1 MTTATASFADGT
13 VSTRL
18 RGRIMKA
25 IIYRDNGAADVLQF
39 VDRDLPEPAP
49 GEVRVRVAVSGVN
62 PTDWQARSG
71 AGHPKH
77 FAEVTPHLDGAGT
90 IDAVGE
96 GVDRSRVGQRVW
108 LFMAAAGR
116 PTGTAAEFTVVPA
129 EQAVPL
135 PDEAGFDVGAALG
148 VPALTA
154 HRALTVAEDGPRRLS
169 PGALD
174 GKVVL
179 AAGGAGAVGHAV
191 IQLARWAG
199 ATVISTVSSPRKAR
213 LATAAG
219 AHHVINYREGDPAAE
234 IRAVARDGVDLVAEV
249 ALGTNLALDLAV
261 LRTRGTI
268 ATYANDGG
276 KPVELNVLQ
285 NMVLNTRLQFLVLY
299 TAGPEARAAAAQDVA
314 AALRDGALPVGE
326 EHGLPLLRFPLD
338 RTADAHRAVE
348 SRTVGKV
355 LVDVAS

>member
-1 MTTATASFADGT
+1 
-13 VSTRL
+13 
-18 RGRIMKA
+18 MKA
-25 IIYRDNGAADVLQF
+25 IIYRDNGAPDVLQF
-39 VDRDLPEPAP
+39 VDRDLPAPGP

-77 FAEVTPHLDGAGT
+77 FSEITPHLDGAGT
-90 IDAVGE
+90 IDAVGG
-96 GVDRSRVGQRVW
+96 GVDQGRAGERVW
-108 LFMAAAGR
+108 VFMAAAGR

-135 PDEAGFDVGAALG
+135 PDEVGFDVGAALG

-154 HRALTVAEDGPRRLS
+154 HRALTVAEDGPRRLK

-199 ATVISTVSSPRKAR
+199 ATVVSTVSSPEKAR

-234 IRAVARDGVDLVAEV
+234 IRTLAPDGVDIVAEV
-249 ALGTNLALDLAV
+249 DLGTNLALDLAV

-268 ATYANDGG
+268 STYANDAG

-285 NMVLNTRLQFLVLY
+285 NMVLNTHLQFLVLY
-299 TAGPEARAAAAQDVA
+299 TAGPEARAAAVQDVTA
-314 AALRDGALPVGE
+314 AVRDGALPVGE
-326 EHGLPLLRFPLD
+326 HHGLPLIRFPLA

-348 SRTVGKV
+348 NHAVGKV
-355 LVDVAS
+355 LVDVTS

>member
-1 MTTATASFADGT
+1 
-13 VSTRL
+13 
-18 RGRIMKA
+18 MKA
-25 IIYRDNGAADVLQF
+25 IVYRDNGGPGVLRL
-39 VDRDLPEPAP
+39 VERDLPAP
-49 GEVRVRVAVSGVN
+49 GRGEVRVRVAVSGVN
-62 PTDWQARSG
+62 PADVQARSG
-71 AGHPKH
+71 VTGPKR
-77 FAEVTPHLDGAGT
+77 FPEVTPHLDGAGV

-96 GVDRSRVGQRVW
+96 EVDRTRIGQRVW

-129 EQAVPL
+129 DQAVPL

-154 HRALTVAEDGPRRLS
+154 HRALTVAEDGPRRLR

-174 GKVVL
+174 GRVVL

-199 ATVISTVSSPRKAR
+199 ATVISTISGPEKAR

-219 AHHVINYREGDPAAE
+219 AHYVVDYRGGDPAAE
-234 IRAVARDGVDLVAEV
+234 IRTIAPDGVDIVAEV
-249 ALGTNLALDLAV
+249 ALGANLALDLAV
-261 LRTRGTI
+261 LRARGTI
-268 ATYANDGG
+268 STYANEGG
-276 KPVELNVLQ
+276 RPVQLNVPQ

-299 TAGPEARAAAAQDVA
+299 TAGAAARAAAAEDVA
-314 AALRDGALPVGE
+314 AAVRDGALPVGE
-326 EHGLPLLRFPLD
+326 EHGLPLVRFPLD

-348 SRTVGKV
+348 HGVVGKV
-355 LVDVAS
+355 LVDVTR

>member
-1 MTTATASFADGT
+1 
-13 VSTRL
+13 
-18 RGRIMKA
+18 MKA
-25 IIYRDNGAADVLQF
+25 IIYRDNGDPDVLRL
-39 VDRDLPEPAP
+39 VDRDLPVPGP
-49 GEVRVRVAVSGVN
+49 GEVRVRIAVSGIN
-62 PTDWQARSG
+62 PTDWKARSG
-71 AGHPKH
+71 ASGPKR
-77 FAEVTPHLDGAGT
+77 FPEVTPHLDGAGT

-108 LFMAAAGR
+108 LFLAAAGR

-129 EQAVPL
+129 ERAVEL
-135 PDEAGFDVGAALG
+135 PGEAGFDVGASLG

-154 HRALTVAEDGPRRLS
+154 HRALTVAEDGPRRLG

-199 ATVISTVSSPRKAR
+199 ATVITTISGPEKAR

-234 IRAVARDGVDLVAEV
+234 IREIAPDGVDIVAEV
-249 ALGTNLALDLAV
+249 ALGANLALDMAV

-268 ATYANDGG
+268 STYGNDGG
-276 KPVELNVLQ
+276 KPVELDVMR
-285 NMVLNTRLQFLVLY
+285 NMVLNTRFQFVVLY
-299 TAGPEARAAAAQDVA
+299 TVGPEPLAAAVEDVA
-314 AALRDGALPVGE
+314 AAVRDGALPVGE
-326 EHGLPLLRFPLD
+326 EHGLPLVRFPLD

-348 SRTVGKV
+348 SGAVGKV
-355 LVDVAS
+355 LVDVTP

>member
-1 MTTATASFADGT
+1 M
-13 VSTRL
+13 R
-18 RGRIMKA
+18 A
-25 IIYRDNGAADVLQF
+25 IIYRDRGGLDVLQL
-39 VDRDLPEPAP
+39 VDRPVPAPGP

-62 PTDWQARSG
+62 PTDWKSRSSID
-71 AGHPKH
+71 APMP
-77 FAEVTPHLDGAGT
+77 FPEVIPNLDGAGT

-96 GVDRSRVGQRVW
+96 GVDRSRVGERVW
-108 LFMAAAGR
+108 LFMAAADR

-129 EQAVPL
+129 ERAVPL
-135 PDEAGFDVGAALG
+135 PDGADFDLGASLG

-154 HRALTVAEDGPRRLS
+154 HRALTVAEGGPDRLR

-199 ATVISTVSSPRKAR
+199 ATVISTISGPEKAR
-213 LATAAG
+213 SATAAG

-234 IRAVARDGVDLVAEV
+234 IRRIAPDGVDIVAEV
-249 ALGTNLALDLAV
+249 ALGANLDLDLAV

-268 ATYANDGG
+268 STYANDGG
-276 KPVELNVLQ
+276 VPVALDVRQ
-285 NMVLNTRLQFLVLY
+285 NMTLNTRFQFLVLY
-299 TAGPEARAAAAQDVA
+299 TVGPDALARGAADVVA
-314 AALRDGALPVGE
+314 AVHDGALPVGE
-326 EHGLPLLRFPLD
+326 EHGLPLVRFPLD

-348 SRTVGKV
+348 QGAVGKV
-355 LVDVAS
+355 LIDVGS

>member
-1 MTTATASFADGT
+1 
-13 VSTRL
+13 
-18 RGRIMKA
+18 MKA
-25 IIYRDNGAADVLQF
+25 IIYRDNGGPDVLQL
-39 VDRDLPEPAP
+39 VDRDLPMPGP

-71 AGHPKH
+71 STGPMR
-77 FAEVTPHLDGAGT
+77 FPEVTPHLDGAGT

-96 GVDRSRVGQRVW
+96 GVGPSRVGQRVW
-108 LFMAAAGR
+108 LFMATAGR

-154 HRALTVAEDGPRRLS
+154 HRALTVAEDGPRRLR

-174 GKVVL
+174 GRVVL

-199 ATVISTVSSPRKAR
+199 ATVISTISGPEKAR
-213 LATAAG
+213 LAAAAG

-234 IRAVARDGVDLVAEV
+234 IREIAPDGVDIVAEV
-249 ALGTNLALDLAV
+249 ALGANLALDLAV

-268 ATYANDGG
+268 STYANDGG
-276 KPVELNVLQ
+276 KPVELDVLR

-299 TAGPEARAAAAQDVA
+299 TAGSEARAAAAEDVA
-314 AALRDGALPVGE
+314 AAVGDGALPVGA
-326 EHGLPLLRFPLD
+326 EHGLPLVRFPLD

-348 SRTVGKV
+348 SGAVGKV
-355 LVDVAS
+355 LVDVTR

>member
-1 MTTATASFADGT
+1 
-13 VSTRL
+13 
-18 RGRIMKA
+18 MKA
-25 IIYRDNGAADVLQF
+25 IIYRDNGAPDVLQF
-39 VDRDLPEPAP
+39 IERDLPSPGP

-62 PTDWQARSG
+62 PTDWQARRG
-71 AGHPKH
+71 TGHPKH
-77 FAEVTPHLDGAGT
+77 FSEITPHLDGAGT
-90 IDAVGE
+90 IDAVGD
-96 GVDRSRVGQRVW
+96 GVDQSRIGQRVW

-129 EQAVPL
+129 GQAVPL
-135 PDEAGFDVGAALG
+135 PDEASFDIGAALG

-154 HRALTVAEDGPRRLS
+154 HRALTVAEDGPRRLQ

-199 ATVISTVSSPRKAR
+199 ATVISTVSSPQKAR
-213 LATAAG
+213 LAAAAG

-234 IRAVARDGVDLVAEV
+234 IRKIAPDGVDTVAEV

-268 ATYANDGG
+268 STYANDGG
-276 KPVELNVLQ
+276 KPVELNVSQ
-285 NMVLNTRLQFLVLY
+285 NMALNTRLQFLVLY
-299 TAGPEARAAAAQDVA
+299 TAGPEARTAAIQDVA
-314 AALRDGALPVGE
+314 AAVRDGALPVGE
-326 EHGLPLLRFPLD
+326 EHGLPLIRFPLD
-338 RTADAHRAVE
+338 HTADAHRAVE
-348 SRTVGKV
+348 SRAVGKV
-355 LVDVAS
+355 LVDVTS

>member
-1 MTTATASFADGT
+1 
-13 VSTRL
+13 
-18 RGRIMKA
+18 MKA
-25 IIYRDNGAADVLQF
+25 IVYRDSGGPDVLQLA
-39 VDRDLPEPAP
+39 DRDLPVPGL

-71 AGHPKH
+71 ATGPKR
-77 FAEVTPHLDGAGT
+77 FPEVTPHLDGAGT

-96 GVDRSRVGQRVW
+96 GVDQRRVGQRVW
-108 LFMAAAGR
+108 LFMATAGR

-135 PDEAGFDVGAALG
+135 PDEVGFDAGAALG

-154 HRALTVAEDGPRRLS
+154 HRALTVAEDGPRRLR

-174 GKVVL
+174 GRVVL

-199 ATVISTVSSPRKAR
+199 ATVVSTISGPEKAR

-234 IRAVARDGVDLVAEV
+234 IREIAPDGVDIVTEV
-249 ALGTNLALDLAV
+249 ALGANLALDLAV

-268 ATYANDGG
+268 STYANDGG
-276 KPVELNVLQ
+276 KPVELNVLR
-285 NMVLNTRLQFLVLY
+285 NMVLNARLQFLVLY
-299 TAGPEARAAAAQDVA
+299 TAGSEARAAAAEDVA
-314 AALRDGALPVGE
+314 AAVRDGALPVGE
-326 EHGLPLLRFPLD
+326 EHGLPLVRFPLD

-348 SRTVGKV
+348 NGAVGKV
-355 LVDVAS
+355 LVDLTL

>member
-1 MTTATASFADGT
+1 
-13 VSTRL
+13 
-18 RGRIMKA
+18 MKA
-25 IIYRDNGAADVLQF
+25 IIYRDNGAPDVLRF
-39 VDRDLPEPAP
+39 VDRDLPAPGP

-71 AGHPKH
+71 TGHPKQ
-77 FAEVTPHLDGAGT
+77 FAEITPHLDGAGT

-96 GVDRSRVGQRVW
+96 GVDEGRVGQRVW

-135 PDEAGFDVGAALG
+135 PDEVGFDVGAALG

-154 HRALTVAEDGPRRLS
+154 HRALTVAEDGPRRLK

-174 GKVVL
+174 GKVVF

-199 ATVISTVSSPRKAR
+199 ATVISTVSTPEKAR

-234 IRAVARDGVDLVAEV
+234 IREIAPDGVDIVAEV
-249 ALGTNLALDLAV
+249 DLGTNLALDLAV
-261 LRTRGTI
+261 LRIRGTI
-268 ATYANDGG
+268 STYANDSG

-285 NMVLNTRLQFLVLY
+285 NMVLNTHLQFLVLY
-299 TAGPEARAAAAQDVA
+299 TAGPEARTAAVQDVTA
-314 AALRDGALPVGE
+314 AVRDGALPVGE
-326 EHGLPLLRFPLD
+326 NHGLPLIRFPLA

-348 SRTVGKV
+348 NHAVGKV
-355 LVDVAS
+355 LVDVTS

>member
-1 MTTATASFADGT
+1 
-13 VSTRL
+13 
-18 RGRIMKA
+18 MKA
-25 IIYRDNGAADVLQF
+25 IIYRDNGGPEVLRL
-39 VDRDLPEPAP
+39 VDRDLPAPGP

-71 AGHPKH
+71 AGHPKR
-77 FAEVTPHLDGAGT
+77 FPEVTPHLDGAGT

-96 GVDRSRVGQRVW
+96 GIDQNRVGQRVW

-129 EQAVPL
+129 ERAVPL
-135 PDEAGFDVGAALG
+135 PDDTAFDVGASIG

-154 HRALTVAEDGPRRLS
+154 HRALTVAEDGPRRLR

-174 GKVVL
+174 GAMVL

-199 ATVISTVSSPRKAR
+199 ATVISTVSSPQKAR

-219 AHHVINYREGDPAAE
+219 AHHVVDYREGDPAAA
-234 IRAVARDGVDLVAEV
+234 IRGIAPDGVDIVAEV

-268 ATYANDGG
+268 STYANEGG

-299 TAGPEARAAAAQDVA
+299 TAGPQALTAAAEDVA
-314 AALRDGALPVGE
+314 AAVRDGAMPVGE
-326 EHGLPLLRFPLD
+326 EHGLPVVRFPLD

-348 SRTVGKV
+348 SHTIGKV
-355 LVDVAS
+355 LVDITP

>member
-1 MTTATASFADGT
+1 
-13 VSTRL
+13 
-18 RGRIMKA
+18 MKA
-25 IIYRDNGAADVLQF
+25 IIYRDNGTPDVLRL
-39 VDRDLPEPAP
+39 VDRDLPAPGP

-62 PTDWQARSG
+62 PTDWQARAG
-71 AGHPKH
+71 VGHPKH
-77 FAEVTPHLDGAGT
+77 FPEVTPHLDGAGT
-90 IDAVGE
+90 VDAVGD
-96 GVDRSRVGQRVW
+96 GVDQGRVGQRVW

-116 PTGTAAEFTVVPA
+116 PTGTAAEFTVLPA

-135 PDEAGFDVGAALG
+135 PDEIGFDVGAALG

-154 HRALTVAEDGPRRLS
+154 HRALTVAEDGPRRLA

-199 ATVISTVSSPRKAR
+199 ATVISTVSGPEKAR

-234 IRAVARDGVDLVAEV
+234 IRETAPEGVDIVAEV
-249 ALGTNLALDLAV
+249 DLGTNLALDLAV

-268 ATYANDGG
+268 STYANDGG
-276 KPVELNVLQ
+276 RPVELNVVQ
-285 NMVLNTRLQFLVLY
+285 NMVLNTRFQFLVLY
-299 TAGPEARAAAAQDVA
+299 TAGTEARTAAVQDVA
-314 AALRDGALPVGE
+314 AAVRDGALPVGE
-326 EHGLPLLRFPLD
+326 RHGLPLIRFPLD

-348 SRTVGKV
+348 NHAVGKV
-355 LVDVAS
+355 LVDVGS

>member
-1 MTTATASFADGT
+1 
-13 VSTRL
+13 
-18 RGRIMKA
+18 MKA
-25 IIYRDNGAADVLQF
+25 IIYRDNGDPDVLRL
-39 VDRDLPEPAP
+39 VDRDLPTPGP
-49 GEVRVRVAVSGVN
+49 GEVRVRIAVSGIN
-62 PTDWQARSG
+62 PTDWKARSG
-71 AGHPKH
+71 ASGPKR
-77 FAEVTPHLDGAGT
+77 FPEVTPHLDGAGT

-108 LFMAAAGR
+108 LFLAAAGR

-129 EQAVPL
+129 ERAVEL
-135 PDEAGFDVGAALG
+135 PGEAGFDVGASLG

-154 HRALTVAEDGPRRLS
+154 HRALTVAEDGPRRLG

-199 ATVISTVSSPRKAR
+199 ATVITTISGPEKAR

-234 IRAVARDGVDLVAEV
+234 IREIAPDGVDIVAEV
-249 ALGTNLALDLAV
+249 ALGANLALDLAV

-268 ATYANDGG
+268 STYGNDGG
-276 KPVELNVLQ
+276 KPVELDVMR
-285 NMVLNTRLQFLVLY
+285 NMVLNTRFQFVVLY
-299 TAGPEARAAAAQDVA
+299 TVGSEPLAAAVEDVA
-314 AALRDGALPVGE
+314 AAVRDGALPVGE
-326 EHGLPLLRFPLD
+326 EHGLPLVRFPLD

-348 SRTVGKV
+348 SGAVGKV
-355 LVDVAS
+355 LVDVTP

>member
-1 MTTATASFADGT
+1 
-13 VSTRL
+13 
-18 RGRIMKA
+18 MKA
-25 IIYRDNGAADVLQF
+25 IVHRANGAPDVLRL
-39 VDRDLPEPAP
+39 VDRDRPEPGP

-71 AGHPKH
+71 AGHPRG
-77 FAEVTPHLDGAGT
+77 FPETTPHHDGAGT
-90 IDAVGE
+90 VDAVGE
-96 GVDRSRVGQRVW
+96 GVERSRIGQRVW

-135 PDEAGFDVGAALG
+135 PDGVGFDVGAALG

-154 HRALTVAEDGPRRLS
+154 HRALTVAEDGPGRLR

-199 ATVISTVSSPRKAR
+199 ATVVATVSGPEKAR

-219 AHHVINYREGDPAAE
+219 AHHVVNYREGDPAAG
-234 IRAVARDGVDLVAEV
+234 IRRVAPDGVDVVAEV
-249 ALGTNLALDLAV
+249 ALGANLALDLAV
-261 LRTRGTI
+261 LRPRGTI
-268 ATYANDGG
+268 STYANDGG
-276 KPVELNVLQ
+276 GPVELDVPRH
-285 NMVLNTRLQFLVLY
+285 MVLNARLQFLILY
-299 TAGPEARAAAAQDVA
+299 LAGPRARAAAVEDVA
-314 AALRDGALPVGE
+314 AAVRDGALPVGE
-326 EHGLPLLRFPLD
+326 EHGLPLIRFPLH

-348 SRTVGKV
+348 GRAVGKV
-355 LVDVAS
+355 LVDVTA

>member
-1 MTTATASFADGT
+1 
-13 VSTRL
+13 
-18 RGRIMKA
+18 MKA
-25 IIYRDNGAADVLQF
+25 IIYRDNGDPDVLRL
-39 VDRDLPEPAP
+39 VDRDLPAPGP
-49 GEVRVRVAVSGVN
+49 GEVRVRIAVSGIN
-62 PTDWQARSG
+62 PTDWKARSG
-71 AGHPKH
+71 ASGPKQ
-77 FAEVTPHLDGAGT
+77 FPEVTPHLDGAGT

-108 LFMAAAGR
+108 LFLAAAGR

-129 EQAVPL
+129 ERAVPL
-135 PDEAGFDVGAALG
+135 PDEAGFDVGASLG

-154 HRALTVAEDGPRRLS
+154 HRALTVAEDGPRRLR

-199 ATVISTVSSPRKAR
+199 ATVISTVSGPEKAR

-219 AHHVINYREGDPAAE
+219 AHHVINYREGDPAAGIRE
-234 IRAVARDGVDLVAEV
+234 IAPDGVDIVAEV
-249 ALGTNLALDLAV
+249 ALGANLALDTAV

-268 ATYANDGG
+268 STYGNDGG
-276 KPVELNVLQ
+276 KPVELDVMR
-285 NMVLNTRLQFLVLY
+285 NMVLNTRFQFVVLY
-299 TAGPEARAAAAQDVA
+299 TVGSGPLAAAVEDVA
-314 AALRDGALPVGE
+314 AAVRGGALPVGE
-326 EHGLPLLRFPLD
+326 EHGLPLVRFPLD

-348 SRTVGKV
+348 SGAVGKV
-355 LVDVAS
+355 LVDVTT

>member
-1 MTTATASFADGT
+1 
-13 VSTRL
+13 
-18 RGRIMKA
+18 MKA
-25 IIYRDNGAADVLQF
+25 IIYRDNGALDVLQF
-39 VDRDLPEPAP
+39 VDRDLPAPGP

-77 FAEVTPHLDGAGT
+77 FAEITPHLDGAGT

-96 GVDRSRVGQRVW
+96 GVDQGRVGERVW

-135 PDEAGFDVGAALG
+135 PDEVGFDVGAALG

-154 HRALTVAEDGPRRLS
+154 HRALTVAEDGPRRLK

-174 GKVVL
+174 GKAVL

-199 ATVISTVSSPRKAR
+199 ATVISTVSTPEKAR

-234 IRAVARDGVDLVAEV
+234 IREIAPDGVDIVAEV
-249 ALGTNLALDLAV
+249 DLGTNLALDLAV

-268 ATYANDGG
+268 STYANDSGR
-276 KPVELNVLQ
+276 PVELNVLHT
-285 NMVLNTRLQFLVLY
+285 MVLNTRFQFLVLY
-299 TAGPEARAAAAQDVA
+299 TAGPEARTAAVQDVTA
-314 AALRDGALPVGE
+314 AVGDGALPVGE
-326 EHGLPLLRFPLD
+326 DHGLPLIRFPLA

-348 SRTVGKV
+348 HHAVGKV
-355 LVDVAS
+355 LVDVIS

>member
-1 MTTATASFADGT
+1 
-13 VSTRL
+13 
-18 RGRIMKA
+18 MKA
-25 IIYRDNGAADVLQF
+25 IIYRDTGGPDVLQL
-39 VDRDLPEPAP
+39 VERDRPTPAP

-71 AGHPKH
+71 TAHRKLSS
-77 FAEVTPHLDGAGT
+77 AITPHLDGTGV
-90 IDAVGE
+90 IDAAGD
-96 GVDRSRVGQRVW
+96 GVDPSRVGQRVW

-129 EQAVPL
+129 DQAVPL
-135 PDEAGFDVGAALG
+135 PDEASFDVGASLG

-154 HRALTVAEDGPRRLS
+154 HRALTVAEDGPRRLH
-169 PGALD
+169 PGVLD

-199 ATVISTVSSPRKAR
+199 ATVIGTVSGPQKAK

-219 AHHVINYREGDPAAE
+219 AHHVINYREGDPAAA
-234 IRAVARDGVDLVAEV
+234 IRAIAPDGIDIVAEV
-249 ALGTNLALDLAV
+249 ALGANLTLDLAV

-268 ATYANDGG
+268 ATYANQGG
-276 KPVELNVLQ
+276 HTVELNVGQ

-299 TAGPEARAAAAQDVA
+299 TAGPQARAAAVEDVT
-314 AALRDGALPVGE
+314 AALHDGALPVGE
-326 EHGLPLLRFPLD
+326 EHGLPLHRFPLH

-348 SRTVGKV
+348 AGAVGKV
-355 LVDVAS
+355 LVDVTL